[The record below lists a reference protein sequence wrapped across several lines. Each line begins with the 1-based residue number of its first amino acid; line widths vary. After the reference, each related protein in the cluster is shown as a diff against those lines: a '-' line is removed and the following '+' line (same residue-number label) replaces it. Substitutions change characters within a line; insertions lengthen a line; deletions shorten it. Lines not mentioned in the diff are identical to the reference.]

1 MAWWSAL
8 GVAGI
13 LCLVAAAYLLT
24 GVAGALILA
33 GLACIVAAV
42 DGRRT

>member
-1 MAWWSAL
+1 MAWTAL

-13 LCLVAAAYLLT
+13 LCLIVAAYLLA

-33 GLACIVAAV
+33 GLACIAAAV
-42 DGRRT
+42 DGRRA